1 MRHFLFANHL
11 NVIER
16 RNKSMRLRNKPWAKP
31 LIAANPELIV
41 TDPLPLKGKW
51 QSRFSQ
57 SAPLYLEI
65 GMGKGNFI
73 IEQARNHPENNYL
86 GMEVQT
92 TIAAIVLKK
101 LLVQPL
107 PNLQL
112 IVADGRLLTE
122 FFTENEVTGIYLNFS
137 DPWPKK
143 KQAKRRLTYHTF
155 LAQYRQVLVENG
167 QIEFKTDN
175 QGLFEFS
182 LKSMNNFG
190 MHFAGV
196 WLDLHHSEENEH
208 NVLTEYEAKFSQKG
222 QPIYKVTANF

>member
-1 MRHFLFANHL
+1 
-11 NVIER
+11 
-16 RNKSMRLRNKPWAKP
+16 
-31 LIAANPELIV
+31 
-41 TDPLPLKGKW
+41 
-51 QSRFSQ
+51 
-57 SAPLYLEI
+57 
-65 GMGKGNFI
+65 MGKGNFI

-92 TIAAIVLKK
+92 TVAAIVLKK

>member
-1 MRHFLFANHL
+1 
-11 NVIER
+11 
-16 RNKSMRLRNKPWAKP
+16 MRLRNKPWAKP
-31 LIAANPELIV
+31 LIAANPDLIV
-41 TDPLPLKGKW
+41 TDPAALKGIW
-51 QSRFSQ
+51 QSRFSR

-73 IEQARNHPENNYL
+73 IEMAKQHPENNYL

-92 TIAAIVLKK
+92 TVAAVVLKK
-101 LLVQPL
+101 LLAQSASL

-112 IVADGRLLTE
+112 IVGDGRLLTE
-122 FFTENEVTGIYLNFS
+122 FFAENEITGIYLNFS

-155 LAQYRQVLVENG
+155 LQQYRQVLVKNG

-182 LKSMNNFG
+182 LQSMNNFG
-190 MHFAGV
+190 MYFVGV
-196 WLDLHHSEENEH
+196 WLNLHQSEENEN

-222 QPIYKVTANF
+222 QPIYKVTARFNCSTEH